1 MKIDIDINT
10 IYEELKVILQ
20 SPKMTEEVN
29 EIIKVLNEKKNDK
42 IFGKI
47 NDKTYILECKDIVRF
62 YSYSQKVKAETL
74 DKTYEIKMKLYEIEE
89 KLHNTSFVRISK
101 FAIVNVDQINNLELL
116 FNGNISI
123 NLKNGQKESISRRYT
138 KKVKEFIGM
147 GGN

>member
-10 IYEELKVILQ
+10 VYEGLKVILQ

-29 EIIKVLNEKKNDK
+29 EIIKALNEKKNDK

-47 NDKTYILECKDIVRF
+47 NDKTYILECKDIVRL
-62 YSYSQKVKAETL
+62 YSDSQKVKAETL

-123 NLKNGQKESISRRYT
+123 NLKNGKKESISRRYA